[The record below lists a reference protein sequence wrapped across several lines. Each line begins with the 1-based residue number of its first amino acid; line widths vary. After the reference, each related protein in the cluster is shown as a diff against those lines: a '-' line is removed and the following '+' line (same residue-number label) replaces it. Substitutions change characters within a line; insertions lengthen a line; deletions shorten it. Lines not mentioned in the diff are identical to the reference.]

1 MVVAVEIRQLEHFV
15 AAVDQG
21 TLRRAAAV
29 CHISQPGLSMSLRRL
44 EEFLGTELLERGP
57 RGVTPTPYGE
67 TLLGHARLILAH
79 ARRAAEQ
86 IAALRGRGV
95 GGLRIGVGASF
106 MNGALACA
114 VARLLEARPG
124 FALHVEEGV
133 AEDQI
138 PRVAD
143 GRLDLAFGRFPSA
156 RPHADLE
163 YAVLHRRELC
173 AWVRKGHPLA
183 RSRRPPTPEVMVG
196 FRWIVPDDAP
206 DEIAIPIYRELARRG
221 IEAQPVVETNSV
233 SFLKRL
239 LTASDCVALLPEGA
253 VADEVHAGALVRLPL
268 PGLDLRDEVGAVWR
282 RDLADLPTVQ
292 ALIDAVREELPRLGL
307 GA

>member
-1 MVVAVEIRQLEHFV
+1 MEIRQLEHFV

-21 TLRRAAAV
+21 TLRGAAEV

-44 EEFLGTELLERGP
+44 EELLDAELLQRGS
-57 RGVTPTPYGE
+57 RGVTPTRYGE
-67 TLLGHARLILAH
+67 TLLRHARLILAH
-79 ARRAAEQ
+79 AQRASEQ

-95 GGLRIGVGASF
+95 GELRIGVGASF
-106 MNGALACA
+106 MNRALACA

-143 GRLDLAFGRFPSA
+143 GRLDLALGRFPSA
-156 RPHADLE
+156 PPDPELE

-173 AWVRKGHPLA
+173 AWVRKQHPLA
-183 RSRRPPTPEVMVG
+183 RARRRPTPEAMAG
-196 FRWIVPDDAP
+196 YRWIVPDDAP
-206 DEIAIPIYRELARRG
+206 EEITVPIYRELGRRG
-221 IEAQPVVETNSV
+221 IETQPVVWTNSIP
-233 SFLKRL
+233 FLKRL
-239 LTASDCVALLPEGA
+239 LVTSDCVALLPEGA
-253 VADEVHAGALVRLPL
+253 VADEVHAGAFVGLPL

-282 RDLADLPTVQ
+282 RDLADLATVQ
-292 ALIDAVREELPRLGL
+292 EVVAALREELPRIGL
-307 GA
+307 GGA